1 MPPSSER
8 IADFLTDRRCI
19 RIAGHLNA
27 CLLLALS
34 AACSESAD
42 PPDRIDS
49 ETRRWYTTG
58 QVEAGAS
65 VFAVHC
71 ADCHG
76 DAAQGTVADWQAR
89 LADGSFPPPPLNGS
103 AHAWHH
109 PLSVLLQV
117 IDMGGVPLGGQMPA
131 FDDVLADDEKLAAV
145 AWFQDLW
152 SEEIYEQWLMMGGAN

>member
-1 MPPSSER
+1 MLRFTALILLPSLF
-8 IADFLTDRRCI
+8 I
-19 RIAGHLNA
+19 
-27 CLLLALS
+27 
-34 AACSESAD
+34 ACSEPAESVKQFA
-42 PPDRIDS
+42 S

-89 LADGSFPPPPLNGS
+89 LPDGSFPPPPLNGS
-103 AHAWHH
+103 AHTWHH

-145 AWFQDLW
+145 AWFQDFW
-152 SEEIYEQWLMMGGAN
+152 SDEIYEQWLMMGGAN